1 MNKKL
6 NAKEVEKMIREF
18 IEDPDFYV
26 WVAPA
31 DLYEEYRDIFD
42 KYIRENKIRVS
53 KAEINGKK
61 CITVS
66 KVAKLGKKYLI
77 KVINKLDIDIE
88 VSDEDLEK
96 DLKLE
101 IAVILY
107 KRKLI
112 SFKRAIKLF
121 KLSEEEFIKEL
132 AKHGI
137 KKRNIKEEPQK
148 EYVSVTEYSP
158 EEYLE
163 LAYFG
168 D

>member
-42 KYIRENKIRVS
+42 KYIQENKIRVS
-53 KAEINGKK
+53 KAEING
-61 CITVS
+61 
-66 KVAKLGKKYLI
+66 
-77 KVINKLDIDIE
+77 E
-88 VSDEDLEK
+88 
-96 DLKLE
+96 
-101 IAVILY
+101 
-107 KRKLI
+107 
-112 SFKRAIKLF
+112 
-121 KLSEEEFIKEL
+121 
-132 AKHGI
+132 
-137 KKRNIKEEPQK
+137 